1 MINGDD
7 SMPRFY
13 KKTAMGF
20 MSEAED
26 PDDPEV
32 TEVRMTADE
41 FQRLREQMARFRK
54 EAGAA
59 RSDAARQEADAR
71 RRTDRE
77 LTEHKRKV
85 NAQADSI
92 IAEARREVEVCE
104 LVIESQK
111 EQLEKVKAELR
122 NEKSLN
128 TNLVRIMRERANQA
142 RGIRPKKNHDGY
154 IVLGSRQW
162 TEKYTEEVWDSEE
175 HARKYGND
183 EYRMHAIKQ
192 GYLRLEKK
200 MANTWRSTMQTPYSA
215 SLPVEPVRA
224 RVKKEIGK
232 VFADIGVEYHSDE
245 ANKGTCYDWPLRD
258 HRECANV
265 LYRAQYSAN
274 YKTGFWELT
283 FYTTKSLHVPEN
295 RYPVRQERTQRE
307 KNC

>member
-1 MINGDD
+1 
-7 SMPRFY
+7 MPRFY
-13 KKTAMGF
+13 KKTALGF

-26 PDDPEV
+26 PDDSEV
-32 TEVRMTADE
+32 TEVRLTADE
-41 FQRLREQMARFRK
+41 FQRLREQIARFRK
-54 EAGAA
+54 EAEVA
-59 RSDAARQEADAR
+59 RSDAARQEVDAR

-77 LTEHKRKV
+77 LTDHKRKV
-85 NAQADSI
+85 DEQADSI
-92 IAEARREVEVCE
+92 VAEARREVEVCE

-128 TNLVRIMRERANQA
+128 TNLVRIMRERANRA

-162 TEKYTEEVWDSEE
+162 TEKYMEEVWDSEE
-175 HARKYGND
+175 HAEKYGNG
-183 EYRMHAIKQ
+183 EYHGHAIKQ

-200 MANTWRSTMQTPYSA
+200 MVNTWRSIIQTPYSA

-232 VFADIGVEYHSDE
+232 VSADIGVEYHIDE
-245 ANKGTCYDWPLRD
+245 TNKDNCYDWQIPD
-258 HRECANV
+258 YEECANM

-283 FYTTKSLHVPEN
+283 IYTTKSLRVPEN
-295 RYPVRQERTQRE
+295 RCPVKQERTQRQ

>member
-1 MINGDD
+1 
-7 SMPRFY
+7 MPRFY
-13 KKTAMGF
+13 KKTALGF

-26 PDDPEV
+26 PDDSEV
-32 TEVRMTADE
+32 TEVRLTADE
-41 FQRLREQMARFRK
+41 FQRLREQIARFRK
-54 EAGAA
+54 EAEVA
-59 RSDAARQEADAR
+59 RSDAARQEVDAR
-71 RRTDRE
+71 RRIDRE
-77 LTEHKRKV
+77 LTDHKRKV
-85 NAQADSI
+85 DAQADSI
-92 IAEARREVEVCE
+92 VAEARREVEVCE

-142 RGIRPKKNHDGY
+142 RGIRHKKNHDGY

-175 HARKYGND
+175 HAEKYGNG
-183 EYRMHAIKQ
+183 EYRSHAIKQ

-200 MANTWRSTMQTPYSA
+200 MVNTWRSIIQTPYSA

-232 VFADIGVEYHSDE
+232 VSADIGVEYHIDE
-245 ANKGTCYDWPLRD
+245 ANKDNCHDWQIPD
-258 HRECANV
+258 YEECANM

-283 FYTTKSLHVPEN
+283 IYTTKSLRVPEN
-295 RYPVRQERTQRE
+295 RCPVKQERTQRQ

>member
-1 MINGDD
+1 
-7 SMPRFY
+7 MPRFY
-13 KKTAMGF
+13 KKTALGF

-26 PDDPEV
+26 PDDSEV
-32 TEVRMTADE
+32 TEVRLTADE
-41 FQRLREQMARFRK
+41 FQRLREQIARFRK
-54 EAGAA
+54 EAEVA
-59 RSDAARQEADAR
+59 RSDAARQEVDAR
-71 RRTDRE
+71 RRIDRE
-77 LTEHKRKV
+77 FTDHKRKV
-85 NAQADSI
+85 DAQADSI
-92 IAEARREVEVCE
+92 VAEARREVEVCE

-128 TNLVRIMRERANQA
+128 TNLVRIMRERANRA

-162 TEKYTEEVWDSEE
+162 TEKYMEEVWDSEE
-175 HARKYGND
+175 HAEKYGNG
-183 EYRMHAIKQ
+183 EYRSHAIKQ

-200 MANTWRSTMQTPYSA
+200 MVNTWRSIIQTPYSA

-232 VFADIGVEYHSDE
+232 VSADIGVEYHIDE
-245 ANKGTCYDWPLRD
+245 TNKDNCYDWQIPD
-258 HRECANV
+258 YEECANM

-283 FYTTKSLHVPEN
+283 IYTTKSLRVPEN
-295 RYPVRQERTQRE
+295 RCPVKQERTQRQ

>member
-1 MINGDD
+1 
-7 SMPRFY
+7 MPRFY
-13 KKTAMGF
+13 KKTALGF

-32 TEVRMTADE
+32 AEIRMTVDE
-41 FQRLREQMARFRK
+41 FQRFREQIARFRK
-54 EAGAA
+54 EAEVA
-59 RSDAARQEADAR
+59 RSDAARQEVDAR
-71 RRTDRE
+71 RRIDRE
-77 LTEHKRKV
+77 LTDHKRKV
-85 NAQADSI
+85 DAQADSI
-92 IAEARREVEVCE
+92 VAEARKEVEVCE

-111 EQLEKVKAELR
+111 EQLKKVKAELR
-122 NEKSLN
+122 NEEILN
-128 TNLVRIMRERANQA
+128 VNLVRIMRERANQA
-142 RGIRPKKNHDGY
+142 RGIRHKKNHDGY

-175 HARKYGND
+175 HAEKYGNG
-183 EYRMHAIKQ
+183 EYRSHAIKQ

-200 MANTWRSTMQTPYSA
+200 MVNTWRSIIQTPYSA

-232 VFADIGVEYHSDE
+232 VSADIGVEYHIDE
-245 ANKGTCYDWPLRD
+245 AKKDNCHDWQIPD
-258 HRECANV
+258 YEECANM

-283 FYTTKSLHVPEN
+283 IYTTKSLRVPEN
-295 RYPVRQERTQRE
+295 RCPVKQERTQRQ

>member
-1 MINGDD
+1 
-7 SMPRFY
+7 MPRFY
-13 KKTAMGF
+13 KKTALGF

-32 TEVRMTADE
+32 AEIRMTVDE
-41 FQRLREQMARFRK
+41 FQRFREQIARFRK
-54 EAGAA
+54 EAEVA
-59 RSDAARQEADAR
+59 RSDAARQELDAR
-71 RRTDRE
+71 RRIDRE
-77 LTEHKRKV
+77 LTDHKRKV
-85 NAQADSI
+85 DAQADSI
-92 IAEARREVEVCE
+92 VAEARREVEVCE

-128 TNLVRIMRERANQA
+128 VNLLRIMRERANQA

-175 HARKYGND
+175 HAEKYGNG
-183 EYRMHAIKQ
+183 EYRSHAIKQ

-200 MANTWRSTMQTPYSA
+200 MVNTWRSIIQTPYSA

-232 VFADIGVEYHSDE
+232 VSADIGVEYHIDE
-245 ANKGTCYDWPLRD
+245 ANKDNCHDWQIPD
-258 HRECANV
+258 YEECANM

-274 YKTGFWELT
+274 YKAGFWELT
-283 FYTTKSLHVPEN
+283 IYTTKSLRVPEN
-295 RYPVRQERTQRE
+295 RCPEKQERTQRQ

>member
-1 MINGDD
+1 
-7 SMPRFY
+7 MPRFY
-13 KKTAMGF
+13 KKTALGF

-26 PDDPEV
+26 PDDSEV
-32 TEVRMTADE
+32 TEVRLTADE
-41 FQRLREQMARFRK
+41 FQRLREQIARFRK
-54 EAGAA
+54 EAEVA
-59 RSDAARQEADAR
+59 RSDAARQEVDAR
-71 RRTDRE
+71 RRIDRE
-77 LTEHKRKV
+77 LTDHKRKV
-85 NAQADSI
+85 DAQADSI
-92 IAEARREVEVCE
+92 VAEARREVEVCE

-128 TNLVRIMRERANQA
+128 TNLVRIMRERANRA

-162 TEKYTEEVWDSEE
+162 TEKYMEEVWDSEE
-175 HARKYGND
+175 HAEKYGNG
-183 EYRMHAIKQ
+183 EYRSHAVKH

-200 MANTWRSTMQTPYSA
+200 IVNTWRSIIQTPYSA
-215 SLPVEPVRA
+215 SLPIEPVRA

-232 VFADIGVEYHSDE
+232 VSADIGVEYHIDE
-245 ANKGTCYDWPLRD
+245 TNKDNCYDWQIPD
-258 HRECANV
+258 YEECANM

-283 FYTTKSLHVPEN
+283 IYTTKSLRVPEN
-295 RYPVRQERTQRE
+295 RCPVKQERTQRQ

>member
-1 MINGDD
+1 
-7 SMPRFY
+7 MPRFY
-13 KKTAMGF
+13 KKTALGF

-26 PDDPEV
+26 PDDSEV
-32 TEVRMTADE
+32 TEVRLTADE
-41 FQRLREQMARFRK
+41 FQRLREQIARFRK
-54 EAGAA
+54 EAEVA
-59 RSDAARQEADAR
+59 RSDAARQEVDAR

-77 LTEHKRKV
+77 LTDHKRKV
-85 NAQADSI
+85 DEQADSI
-92 IAEARREVEVCE
+92 VAEARREVEVCE

-128 TNLVRIMRERANQA
+128 TNLVRIMRERANRA

-162 TEKYTEEVWDSEE
+162 TEKYMEEVWDSEE
-175 HARKYGND
+175 HAEKYGNG
-183 EYRMHAIKQ
+183 EYRSHAIKQ

-200 MANTWRSTMQTPYSA
+200 MVNTWRSIIQTPYSA

-232 VFADIGVEYHSDE
+232 VSADIGVEYHIDE
-245 ANKGTCYDWPLRD
+245 TNKDNCYDWQIPD
-258 HRECANV
+258 YEECANM

-283 FYTTKSLHVPEN
+283 IYTTKSLRVPEN
-295 RYPVRQERTQRE
+295 RCPVKQERTQRQ

>member
-1 MINGDD
+1 
-7 SMPRFY
+7 MPRFY
-13 KKTAMGF
+13 KKTALGF

-26 PDDPEV
+26 SDDPEV

-41 FQRLREQMARFRK
+41 FQRLREQIARFRK
-54 EAGAA
+54 EAEVA
-59 RSDAARQEADAR
+59 RSDAARQEVDAR
-71 RRTDRE
+71 RRIDRE
-77 LTEHKRKV
+77 LTDHKRKV
-85 NAQADSI
+85 DAQADSI
-92 IAEARREVEVCE
+92 VAEARREVEVCE

-128 TNLVRIMRERANQA
+128 VNLLRIMRERANQA

-175 HARKYGND
+175 HAEKYGNG
-183 EYRMHAIKQ
+183 EYRSHAIKQ

-200 MANTWRSTMQTPYSA
+200 MVNTWRSIIQTPYSA

-232 VFADIGVEYHSDE
+232 VSADIGVEYHIDE
-245 ANKGTCYDWPLRD
+245 ANKDNCHDWQIPD
-258 HRECANV
+258 YEECANM

-274 YKTGFWELT
+274 YKAGFWELT
-283 FYTTKSLHVPEN
+283 IYTTKSLRVPEN
-295 RYPVRQERTQRE
+295 RCPVKQERTQRQ

>member
-1 MINGDD
+1 
-7 SMPRFY
+7 MPRFY
-13 KKTAMGF
+13 KKTALGF

-32 TEVRMTADE
+32 TEVRLTADE
-41 FQRLREQMARFRK
+41 FQRLREQIARFRK
-54 EAGAA
+54 EAEVA
-59 RSDAARQEADAR
+59 RSDAARQEVDAR

-77 LTEHKRKV
+77 LTDHKRKV
-85 NAQADSI
+85 DEQADSI
-92 IAEARREVEVCE
+92 VAEARREVEVCE

-162 TEKYTEEVWDSEE
+162 TEKYMEEVWDSEE
-175 HARKYGND
+175 HAEKYGNG
-183 EYRMHAIKQ
+183 EYRSHAVKQ

-200 MANTWRSTMQTPYSA
+200 MVNTWRSIIQTPYSA

-232 VFADIGVEYHSDE
+232 VSADIGVEYHIDE
-245 ANKGTCYDWPLRD
+245 TNKDNCHDWQIPD
-258 HRECANV
+258 YEECANM

-283 FYTTKSLHVPEN
+283 IYTTKSLRVPEN
-295 RYPVRQERTQRE
+295 RCPVKQERTQRQ

>member
-1 MINGDD
+1 
-7 SMPRFY
+7 MPRFY
-13 KKTAMGF
+13 KKTALGF

-32 TEVRMTADE
+32 AEVRMTVDE
-41 FQRLREQMARFRK
+41 FQRFREQIARFRK
-54 EAGAA
+54 EAEVA
-59 RSDAARQEADAR
+59 RSDAARQELDAR

-77 LTEHKRKV
+77 LTDHKRKV
-85 NAQADSI
+85 DEQADSI
-92 IAEARREVEVCE
+92 VAEARREVEVCE

-142 RGIRPKKNHDGY
+142 RGIRHKKNHDGY

-162 TEKYTEEVWDSEE
+162 TEKYMEEVWDSEE
-175 HARKYGND
+175 HAEKYGNG
-183 EYRMHAIKQ
+183 EYRSHAVKQ

-200 MANTWRSTMQTPYSA
+200 IVNTWRSIIQTPYSA

-232 VFADIGVEYHSDE
+232 VSADIGVEYHIDE
-245 ANKGTCYDWPLRD
+245 TNKDNCHDWQIPD
-258 HRECANV
+258 YEECANV

-283 FYTTKSLHVPEN
+283 IYTTKSLRVPEN
-295 RYPVRQERTQRE
+295 RCPVKQERTQRQ

>member
-1 MINGDD
+1 
-7 SMPRFY
+7 MPRFY
-13 KKTAMGF
+13 KKTALGF

-41 FQRLREQMARFRK
+41 FQRLREQIARFRK
-54 EAGAA
+54 EAEVA
-59 RSDAARQEADAR
+59 RSDAARQEVDAR
-71 RRTDRE
+71 RRIDRE
-77 LTEHKRKV
+77 LTDHKRKV
-85 NAQADSI
+85 DAQADSI
-92 IAEARREVEVCE
+92 VAEARREVEVCE

-128 TNLVRIMRERANQA
+128 VNLLRIMRERANQA

-175 HARKYGND
+175 HAEKYGNG
-183 EYRMHAIKQ
+183 EYRSHAIKQ

-200 MANTWRSTMQTPYSA
+200 MVNTWRSIIQTPYSA

-232 VFADIGVEYHSDE
+232 VSADIGVEYHIDE
-245 ANKGTCYDWPLRD
+245 ANKDNCHDWQIPD
-258 HRECANV
+258 YEECANM

-283 FYTTKSLHVPEN
+283 IYTTKSLRVPEN
-295 RYPVRQERTQRE
+295 RCPVKQERTQRQ

>member
-1 MINGDD
+1 
-7 SMPRFY
+7 MPRFY
-13 KKTAMGF
+13 KKTALGF

-26 PDDPEV
+26 SDDPEV

-41 FQRLREQMARFRK
+41 FQRLREQIARFRK
-54 EAGAA
+54 EAEVA
-59 RSDAARQEADAR
+59 RSDAARQEVDAR
-71 RRTDRE
+71 RRIDRDLTD
-77 LTEHKRKV
+77 HKRKV
-85 NAQADSI
+85 DEQADSI
-92 IAEARREVEVCE
+92 VAEARREVEVCE

-175 HARKYGND
+175 HAEKYGNG
-183 EYRMHAIKQ
+183 EYRSHAIKQ

-200 MANTWRSTMQTPYSA
+200 MVNTWRSIIQTPYSA

-232 VFADIGVEYHSDE
+232 VSADIGVEYHIDE
-245 ANKGTCYDWPLRD
+245 ANKDNCHDWQIPD
-258 HRECANV
+258 YEECANM

-274 YKTGFWELT
+274 YKAGFWELT
-283 FYTTKSLHVPEN
+283 IYTTKSLRVPEN
-295 RYPVRQERTQRE
+295 RCPVKQERTQRQ